1 MRNINMMKSLFFLL
15 SMLGI
20 QCIAL
25 HAQNRLEYDIK
36 IKSSNAAVITPKL
49 KMGTS
54 VRPDGES
61 FSYTGNYLLR
71 NGKPW
76 FPVMGEFNYERYN
89 AEQWEQQILAMKAGG
104 VQVISSYII
113 WIFHETKEG
122 VFDWSGN
129 NDLNKFLALCK
140 KHGMYVWVRIGPWV
154 HAEIKNGGFPDWLMA
169 KNIKLRTDDSA
180 YLHYSDLY
188 YKQVAK
194 QCNGY
199 YFKQGGPI
207 IGLQLENELNFKNA
221 PEYEHMKTLKKMAIR
236 DGIDVPYYSGFAP
249 GPDKQDEFLYT
260 LGSYPDSPW
269 NTTTKAFIKPVYFI
283 KPLKADDDIGSDL
296 LGKVDANVR
305 NNYPLIS
312 AELGAGMQKTYHR
325 RVDVS
330 AADVAANI
338 FAKLAAG
345 LNGFGYFM
353 FHGGMTP
360 LDLGNNYGF
369 QESRVSN
376 YPNDMPLLN
385 YDFQAPLGAMG
396 IPAPS
401 FSELK
406 LMNLF
411 AKDYGSKLTETRPY
425 FPAKLKRSM
434 FSTDTVQASVR
445 TKNGAGFIFLSNYQR
460 LVSLPAVKDFQLSL
474 NNGTTVEMV
483 PAKPITF
490 PSNHYVIWPYKLEM
504 QSVLLQYATVQ
515 PLSIVNNGGTKTFVF
530 FRDAIAPEMVFDNTT
545 IKKVTALK
553 GCLWNAKSGTITCDK
568 QEGSFYFEVMGK
580 NGELVKVLVVT
591 REQALQTYKI
601 DYGNK
606 KEALIFTEALIRQ
619 EANNQWSLE
628 VANKDGKIE
637 IKTYPNSDVVVKSI
651 SNGVTCKQVDAGNLF
666 SSFII
671 NPSVGNKPS
680 AHFSPIVDNNIAAAQ
695 SFKDSIL
702 SVFKK
707 SKEFNP
713 LQPGPLYLP
722 TFHSLP
728 NQQLYQSNY
737 SCKPSAGVVDWEVT
751 VNYDGDLMTM
761 YQDNKLVY
769 DQFNYNGICKFRL
782 NYLSKNT
789 ADPILIQVLPVEKQ
803 FDIYWGSLEKTLD
816 DQLKAKVKE
825 IDIVPVYRYKVAIE
839 EKMVK

>member
-1 MRNINMMKSLFFLL
+1 MKIHFFLL
-15 SMLGI
+15 CVVCGLCVG
-20 QCIAL
+20 L
-25 HAQNRLEYDIK
+25 YAQSGLQYDIK

-54 VRPDGES
+54 VRPNGES
-61 FSYTGNYLLR
+61 LSYTGNYLLR

-89 AEQWEQQILAMKAGG
+89 AQQWEQEILAMKAGG
-104 VQVISSYII
+104 VEVISSYII

-122 VFDWSGN
+122 VFDWRGN
-129 NDLNKFLALCK
+129 NDLNRFLALCK
-140 KHGMYVWVRIGPWV
+140 KHGMYVWLRIGPWV
-154 HAEIKNGGFPDWLMA
+154 HAEIKNGGFPDWLMT
-169 KNIKLRTDDSA
+169 KNIKQRTNDPA
-180 YLHYSDLY
+180 YLNYAGLY
-188 YKQVAK
+188 FKQIAK
-194 QCNGY
+194 QCEGY
-199 YFKQGGPI
+199 YFKEDGPI
-207 IGLQLENELNFKNA
+207 IGVQLENEMNFKNA
-221 PEYEHMKTLKKMAIR
+221 PEYEHMKTLKKMAIQL
-236 DGIDVPYYSGFAP
+236 GMDVPYYSGFAP
-249 GPDKQDEFLYT
+249 GPDNQDEFLYT

-330 AADVAANI
+330 ATDVAANI
-338 FAKLAAG
+338 FTKLAAG

-360 LDLGNNYGF
+360 LDSANHYGF

-411 AKDYGSKLTETRPY
+411 VQDYGCQLAETRPY
-425 FPAKLKRSM
+425 FPAQLKRSM
-434 FSTDTVQASVR
+434 FSNDTVQASVR

-460 LVSLPAVKDFQLSL
+460 LVSLPAVNDFQLSL
-474 NNGTTVEMV
+474 NNGTAVETV

-490 PSNHYVIWPYKLEM
+490 PSNHYVIWPYKLDM
-504 QSVLLQYATVQ
+504 QSVLLKYATVQ
-515 PLSIVNNGGTKTFVF
+515 PLAIVNNDATKTFVF
-530 FRDAIAPEMVFDNTT
+530 FRDSIAPEMVFDNTT
-545 IKKVTALK
+545 IEKVGALK
-553 GCLWNAKSGTITCDK
+553 GCSWNAKSGTITDDK
-568 QEGSFYFEVMGK
+568 QEGDFYFEVTNKK
-580 NGELVKVLVVT
+580 NELVKVLVIT
-591 REQALQTYKI
+591 RVQALQAYKI
-601 DYGNK
+601 NYGNE
-606 KEALIFTEALIRQ
+606 KEALILTQALLRQ
-619 EANNQWSLE
+619 EANDQWSLE
-628 VANKDGKIE
+628 AASKNGKMEVKI
-637 IKTYPNSDVVVKSI
+637 YPGSDVAVKSI
-651 SNGVTCKQVDAGNLF
+651 VNAVSCKKVDENNLF

-671 NPSVGNKPS
+671 KASVANKPS
-680 AHFSPIVDNNIAAAQ
+680 VNYSPVTDNNIEAAQ
-695 SFKDSIL
+695 SFKDSML
-702 SVFKK
+702 AVFKK
-707 SKEFNP
+707 SKEFKP

-728 NQQLYQSNY
+728 NQQLYQSSY
-737 SCKPSAGVVDWEVT
+737 SCKPSDGVTDWEVEMHY
-751 VNYDGDLMTM
+751 NGDVLTM

-782 NYLSKNT
+782 NYLVKNT
-789 ADPILIQVLPVEKQ
+789 AAPILMQVLPAEKQ
-803 FDIYWGSLEKTLD
+803 YDIYWGTLEKTVD
-816 DQLKAKVKE
+816 DQLKAKVKK
-825 IDIVPVYRYKVAIE
+825 IDIVPVYRYNVSIE
-839 EKMVK
+839 KDVLK